1 MPRLALLAW
10 LGQLRRVRGTGPLP
24 ERSKTQILAALSSV
38 FAYAVD
44 IDQIP
49 RNPAG
54 T

>member
-10 LGQLRRVRGTGPLP
+10 LGQLRRVRGTGPLS
-24 ERSKTQILAALSSV
+24 ERSKAQILAALSSV

-44 IDQIP
+44 IDRIHITP
-49 RNPAG
+49 VG